1 MDIIHVQKKM
11 QIQNN
16 VFRYIV
22 LLTPKHIHSRTI
34 TQIDT
39 EGDAEKDADKKRVRM
54 TYVAFVALVAIDG
67 QYELGMVGLP
77 ATHWKCLEIHPV
89 LRLRW
94 LLQLVLI
101 CHSTQT

>member
-1 MDIIHVQKKM
+1 LIYPHQSTYTLGQSHRQTLKEM
-11 QIQNN
+11 Q
-16 VFRYIV
+16 V
-22 LLTPKHIHSRTI
+22 
-34 TQIDT
+34 
-39 EGDAEKDADKKRVRM
+39 KDADKKLERM

-77 ATHWKCLEIHPV
+77 ATYWKCLEIHPV

-94 LLQLVLI
+94 LLQMVLA